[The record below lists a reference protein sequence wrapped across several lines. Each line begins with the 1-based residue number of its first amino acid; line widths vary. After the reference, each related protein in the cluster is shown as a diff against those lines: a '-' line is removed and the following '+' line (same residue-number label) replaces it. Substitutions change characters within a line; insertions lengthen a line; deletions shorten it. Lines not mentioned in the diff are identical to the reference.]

1 MSKSGILRALV
12 MIVLVSV
19 ACGSADAKTRS
30 EAGAAAASTAPLTR
44 GESAGLLNGL
54 MPGDEIAPRLKKI
67 KASIQ
72 ALQSPLATKRLQ
84 MASLRRGH
92 AETIALDQ
100 ALVKL
105 RTGFDAVEQRTR
117 SMGGRTSVDT
127 SRSAIDALRLSFDAA
142 KKDLE
147 SKDKLGNFE
156 IQPLMSSYK
165 RAQTAASNVEK
176 KLDEAKD
183 GIKQNLQ

>member
-1 MSKSGILRALV
+1 MTKLTLILMAAVPAMLGASAVAKPATERLAA
-12 MIVLVSV
+12 VS
-19 ACGSADAKTRS
+19 
-30 EAGAAAASTAPLTR
+30 ASTAPVTNA
-44 GESAGLLNGL
+44 ESARLLRGLT
-54 MPGDEIAPRLKKI
+54 PGDEIAPRLKKI

-84 MASLRRGH
+84 MASLSRGH
-92 AETIALDQ
+92 DETIALDQ

-117 SMGGRTSVDT
+117 SIGGRASVDA
-127 SRSAIDALRLSFDAA
+127 SRSAIDALRSRLDAA

-156 IQPLMSSYK
+156 IQPLMSSYN

-176 KLDEAKD
+176 KLDEAKS

>member
-1 MSKSGILRALV
+1 MTKLALILTAAV
-12 MIVLVSV
+12 V
-19 ACGSADAKTRS
+19 AMFAAVAKPERES
-30 EAGAAAASTAPLTR
+30 PVAAAASTAPVTR
-44 GESAGLLNGL
+44 GESARLLNGL

-84 MASLRRGH
+84 MASLSRGQ

-105 RTGFDAVEQRTR
+105 LTGFDAVEQRTR
-117 SMGGRTSVDT
+117 STGGRASVDA
-127 SRSAIDALRLSFDAA
+127 SRSAIDALRSRLDAA

-147 SKDKLGNFE
+147 SKDKLGDFE
-156 IQPLMSSYK
+156 IQPLMSSYN
-165 RAQTAASNVEK
+165 RAQTATSNVEK

-183 GIKQNLQ
+183 SIKQNLQ

>member
-1 MSKSGILRALV
+1 MAKLTLILTAAV
-12 MIVLVSV
+12 V
-19 ACGSADAKTRS
+19 AMFAAVAKPERES
-30 EAGAAAASTAPLTR
+30 PVAAAAATSAPVTR
-44 GESAGLLNGL
+44 GESARLLNGL

-84 MASLRRGH
+84 MASLSRGQ

-105 RTGFDAVEQRTR
+105 LTGFDAVEQRTR
-117 SMGGRTSVDT
+117 STGGRASVDA
-127 SRSAIDALRLSFDAA
+127 SRSAIDALRSRLDAA

-147 SKDKLGNFE
+147 SKDKLGDFE
-156 IQPLMSSYK
+156 IQPLMSSYN
-165 RAQTAASNVEK
+165 RAQTATSNVEK

-183 GIKQNLQ
+183 SIKQNLQ